1 MILLRAADGGN
12 DVNDNDVNDDHNDDE
27 DLRSALAS
35 PVVSECFLF
44 SPSHDDA
51 MFDFKLG

>member
-1 MILLRAADGGN
+1 MILLRAADDGDDGN
-12 DVNDNDVNDDHNDDE
+12 DDNDDHNDDE

-44 SPSHDDA
+44 FPSHDDA

>member
-1 MILLRAADGGN
+1 MILLRAADDGN
-12 DVNDNDVNDDHNDDE
+12 DDNDDHNDDE

-44 SPSHDDA
+44 FPSHDA

>member
-1 MILLRAADGGN
+1 MILLRAADDGN
-12 DVNDNDVNDDHNDDE
+12 DDNDDNDDHNDDE

-44 SPSHDDA
+44 FPSHDVA

>member
-1 MILLRAADGGN
+1 MILLRAADDGN
-12 DVNDNDVNDDHNDDE
+12 DDDDNCDHNDDE

-44 SPSHDDA
+44 FPSHDVA